1 MIKEVNSVPRQKV
14 GDAAAAVPRVNGSS
28 KSRKQGHDRLYETN
42 ARAKR
47 KIRSDRL
54 SSERG
59 S

>member
-14 GDAAAAVPRVNGSS
+14 GDAAAVPRVNGSS